1 MSVEEG
7 GIPGLGPH
15 RQARWTLMILLSTAM
30 YGAHAPLLALCHVDG
45 RVPFRPSSAVLL
57 TELTKLLLCTFSLL
71 VGWQAWPTGGQPWRQ
86 AAPFALSALLYG
98 ANNNLVIYLQR
109 YMDPSTY
116 QVLSNLKIGSTALL
130 YCLCLHHRLSARQGL
145 ALLLLMIA
153 GACYAAGG
161 LQDSVNT
168 LSGPLPAVA
177 ASTMPLHVTPLGLL
191 LLVLYCFISGLSSVY
206 TELLMKRQ
214 RLPLALQNIFLYT
227 FGVLLNLGLHAGSG
241 PGPGL
246 LEGFSGW
253 AALVV
258 LSQALNGL
266 IMSAVMKHGSSITRL
281 FIVSCSLVVN
291 AVLSAVLL
299 RLQLTVTFFLA
310 TLLIGLAVRLYYGSH

>member
-1 MSVEEG
+1 MSAEEG
-7 GIPGLGPH
+7 GIPGLGHH
-15 RQARWTLMILLSTAM
+15 RQARWTLMLLLSTAM

-45 RVPFRPSSAVLL
+45 QVPFRPSSAVLL
-57 TELTKLLLCTFSLL
+57 TELTKLLLCAFSLL
-71 VGWQAWPTGGQPWRQ
+71 VGWQAWPMGGPPWRQ

-130 YCLCLHHRLSARQGL
+130 YCLCLQRRLSARQGL

-153 GACYAAGG
+153 GGFYAAGG
-161 LQDSVNT
+161 LQDSWNT
-168 LSGPLPAVA
+168 VPGPPPGAA
-177 ASTMPLHVTPLGLL
+177 ASTMPLHITPLGLL
-191 LLVLYCFISGLSSVY
+191 LLILYCFISGLSSVY

-214 RLPLALQNIFLYT
+214 QLPLALQNLFLYT
-227 FGVLLNLGLHAGSG
+227 FGSG

-266 IMSAVMKHGSSITRL
+266 LMSAVMKHGSSITRL
-281 FIVSCSLVVN
+281 FVVSCSLVVN
-291 AVLSAVLL
+291 AVLSAALL
-299 RLQLTVTFFLA
+299 GLQLTATFFLA
-310 TLLIGLAVRLYYGSH
+310 TLLIGLAMRLYYSSH

>member
-1 MSVEEG
+1 MSGEDG
-7 GIPGLGPH
+7 GMPSLGRP
-15 RQARWTLMILLSTAM
+15 RQARWTLMLLLSTTM
-30 YGAHAPLLALCHVDG
+30 YGAHAPLLAQCHVDG

-57 TELTKLLLCTFSLL
+57 TELTKLLLCAFCLL
-71 VGWQAWPTGGQPWRQ
+71 VGWQTWPQGALPWRQ

-130 YCLCLHHRLSARQGL
+130 YCLCLQRRLSTRQGL
-145 ALLLLMIA
+145 ALLLLMVA

-161 LQDSVNT
+161 LQHPGNA
-168 LSGPLPAVA
+168 LSEPPRAAATGP
-177 ASTMPLHVTPLGLL
+177 MPLHITPLGLL

-214 RLPLALQNIFLYT
+214 RLPLALQNLFLYT
-227 FGVLLNLGLHAGSG
+227 FGVLLNLGLHMGSG
-241 PGPGL
+241 PGPGF

-258 LSQALNGL
+258 LSQALSGL
-266 IMSAVMKHGSSITRL
+266 LMSAVMKHGSSITRL
-281 FIVSCSLVVN
+281 FVVSCSLVVN
-291 AVLSAVLL
+291 AVLSAALL
-299 RLQLTVTFFLA
+299 QLQLTGAFFLA
-310 TLLIGLAVRLYYGSH
+310 TLLIGLAVCLYYGSH